1 MKVDLIMA
9 EFGYERKNAGGNTFP
24 CSRLDPTLS
33 SFKRWMPDA
42 NVILYTDMDIES
54 DEITVKKVEPP
65 FDKDE
70 TRYGWHCSDY
80 YRFVGLLESEAD
92 VAIYMDS
99 DFVICSPEF
108 KTLLDITK
116 KFGVCF
122 PQNARGQ
129 VRWDGHIGADSNWTV
144 DEDESRGNC
153 TSLNCSPISLYTN
166 CPRGRK
172 LIECIKNQMLNNTTR
187 CPVAIWRG
195 IWESGVYPCVLPLN
209 WCLTQNK
216 VGTAEEFMITG
227 RKNEICLH
235 VGHKEVQE
243 TYGIKL

>member
-9 EFGYERKNAGGNTFP
+9 EFGYERKNAGGNTFS

-33 SFKRWMPDA
+33 TFKRCFPEA

-65 FDKDE
+65 FDKDRP
-70 TRYGWHCSDY
+70 RYGWECSDY
-80 YRFVGLLESEAD
+80 YRFVGLIESEAD

-108 KTLLDITK
+108 RTLPDITK
-116 KFGVCF
+116 RFGVCV
-122 PQNARGQ
+122 PQNVRGQ
-129 VRWDGHIGADSNWTV
+129 VRVDGVEGAGSNWNI

-153 TSLNCSPISLYTN
+153 TALNASPVSLYTS

-172 LIECIKNQMLNNTTR
+172 LIECVKNQMLDNPTR
-187 CPVAIWRG
+187 GPLAIWRG
-195 IWESGVYPCVLPLN
+195 VWESGVYPCVLPLN
-209 WCLTQNK
+209 WCLTSNK
-216 VGTAEEFMITG
+216 IGTPEKMLNG
-227 RKNEICLH
+227 RRNEICLH

-243 TYGIKL
+243 FYGVEL